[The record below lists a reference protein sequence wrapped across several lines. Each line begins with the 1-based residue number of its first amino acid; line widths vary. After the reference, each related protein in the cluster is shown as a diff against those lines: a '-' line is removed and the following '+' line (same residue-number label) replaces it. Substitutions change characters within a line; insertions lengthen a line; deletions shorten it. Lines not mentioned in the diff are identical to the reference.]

1 MNKKFKVFIAFI
13 LTFVMFCNVNIF
25 AASVNISA
33 NTSVEIGNNVTITIS
48 VPGVT
53 GKCTVT
59 SSNSGVVELSTSSIW
74 VESGVTSPIVGY
86 TKAAGSAT
94 ITVTPDTMADD
105 ITGDDVVVAAKS
117 VTINVKEKYVPP
129 PPVVEENTNQDTNQN
144 TGSNNNETN
153 NGSTNTGTNTGA
165 GNGNTTNNNNTNT
178 NTGTNTG
185 TNNNVSN
192 NNSNNNNNTATKSSN
207 AFLGKLQV
215 NVEGLTPNFNKN
227 KYSYTLAIEPN
238 INSINV
244 TATPEDSKAKVNVW
258 GNTELKEGDNTISI
272 VVTAQNGA
280 QKTYTIIATK
290 SADPM
295 KSDSYLANLIIEDL
309 SLTPEFSSEVF
320 EYELGKTSLDKL
332 NIYTYPKNE
341 KAKVEITGND
351 SLVEGENIVKI
362 KVTSEDET
370 TTKEY
375 ILKVIK
381 EVVFVEEENENVEV
395 NALVDSTNLNKTSKL
410 QKLKSV
416 LLDNWLVVLL
426 FVFVVVE
433 FIEILYLYS
442 KYHNIKVTVPWKDY
456 DEDDKNNNNNEKEEK
471 TSWFKK
477 LNKNND
483 DFTEIEKNE
492 DVSED
497 KFNNKNKI
505 DIKNKVEENEITN
518 EVEDEV
524 QENTSSYEEILS
536 QINEIGD
543 RIDKEINSESKDLE
557 SENESEEPRTRNG
570 RK

>member
-1 MNKKFKVFIAFI
+1 MNKKFKVFIAVIFTFI
-13 LTFVMFCNVNIF
+13 MFCNVNIF

-33 NTSVEIGNNVTITIS
+33 NTSVEIGNNVTINIS

-53 GKCTVT
+53 GKCTIT
-59 SSNSGVVELSTSSIW
+59 SSNPSVVELSASSIW
-74 VESGVTSPIVGY
+74 VESGATSPIVGY
-86 TKAAGSAT
+86 TKGVGSAT

-105 ITGDDVVVAAKS
+105 NTGDDVSVAAKS
-117 VTINVKEKYVPP
+117 ITITVKEKYVPP
-129 PPVVEENTNQDTNQN
+129 VE
-144 TGSNNNETN
+144 NNNQ
-153 NGSTNTGTNTGA
+153 
-165 GNGNTTNNNNTNT
+165 NT
-178 NTGTNTG
+178 NTGTNTDTNTNTGANNNTNTGTNTNTNVNTNTNTNSG

-192 NNSNNNNNTATKSSN
+192 NNTVTTTKSSN
-207 AFLGKLQV
+207 TFLSKLQV

-227 KYSYTLAIEPN
+227 KYSYTLTLEPN
-238 INSINV
+238 VNSIDV
-244 TATPEDSKAKVNVW
+244 TALAEDSKSKVAIY

-309 SLTPEFSSEVF
+309 VLSPEFSSEVF
-320 EYELGKTSLDKL
+320 EYDLGETTLDKL

-341 KAKVEITGND
+341 NAKVEITGD
-351 SLVEGENIVKI
+351 ERLVDGDNVIKI
-362 KVTSEDET
+362 KITSEDET

-375 ILKVIK
+375 TLKVK
-381 EVVFVEEENENVEV
+381 KKVVVIEDNVEV
-395 NALVDSTNLNKTSKL
+395 NALVDENSLNEISKF
-410 QKLKSV
+410 QKLKGI

-426 FVFVVVE
+426 FIFVVVE

-442 KYHNIKVTVPWKDY
+442 KYHNIKVTLPWKDY
-456 DEDDKNNNNNEKEEK
+456 EEDRNDNDNNSK

-483 DFTEIEKNE
+483 DFVETEETEEIKENIENE
-492 DVSED
+492 VKD
-497 KFNNKNKI
+497 KINVE
-505 DIKNKVEENEITN
+505 NKVEENEITN

-543 RIDKEINSESKDLE
+543 KIDKEINSEVEK
-557 SENESEEPRTRNG
+557 NETEETRTRNG